1 MSWLIA
7 GGTSVTLRLHILPG
21 AKKSEVAGLHGEA
34 LKIRLAAPPLDGRA
48 NACLIA
54 FVADRLGITRTRVR
68 IVSGE
73 SSRAKRIRI
82 SGVDAAFVRGRLAV
96 TE

>member
-7 GGTSVTLRLHILPG
+7 GGTSVTLRLHIQAG

-54 FVADRLGITRTRVR
+54 FVADRLGITRTRVN

-82 SGVDAAFVRGRLAV
+82 SGVDAAFVRSTFAV